1 MGAIFFRALELRPT
15 RIPVLCCRVLAVHA
29 CLNKNAGW
37 PAGISH
43 RKNVYRPSFL
53 EHGFLYSNVV
63 VMNSLVRDLYKRFI
77 VVGRY
82 YPAGL
87 EHVRTRVKAAFFK
100 NQDVED
106 ELEVSS
112 NRTELYKT

>member
-1 MGAIFFRALELRPT
+1 M
-15 RIPVLCCRVLAVHA
+15 
-29 CLNKNAGW
+29 
-37 PAGISH
+37 PAG
-43 RKNVYRPSFL
+43 RPAFRTEGVFCSFPLTL
-53 EHGFLYSNVV
+53 EHELSSNVV
-63 VMNSLVRDLYKRFI
+63 VMNPLVRDLYKRFI
-77 VVGRY
+77 VVGRD